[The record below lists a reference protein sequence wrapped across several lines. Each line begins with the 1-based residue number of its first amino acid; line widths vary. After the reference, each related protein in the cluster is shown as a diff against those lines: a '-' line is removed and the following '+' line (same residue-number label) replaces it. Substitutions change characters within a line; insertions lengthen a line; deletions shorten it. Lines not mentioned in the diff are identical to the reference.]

1 VNKTK
6 RVYINTVTAVVILV
20 SLLFIDNL
28 SSDKAVVATTTTTSS
43 SLPTPNATE
52 PLSTTITTG
61 GGGLTSNTTTN
72 ATGGGAISETVNDRL
87 ENTTSALENTTA
99 ALTNATKALQNISSM
114 IPAVTP
120 SSSAPLRPPTTV
132 TSASAVNATTVINS
146 IFETNLPI
154 IFIIAISSIIG
165 VPLVLDIILAYRR
178 KPPTT
183 TVSGT
188 GRESSNRVVG
198 MPDLYRSLMTFGI
211 IVLVGTV
218 IFYLL
223 ALITL
228 NINDSTSPALQSLI
242 DVLKSLGTILGTA
255 LATIIAF
262 YFGTRASESATE
274 KAAAAAATV
283 ATVTKAGAAAPVEKE
298 PPNVLNTIPADGATQ
313 VPVSS
318 LISATFSEPMSSP
331 TINENTFTIRRA
343 DDESAMIKGTLSLS
357 PDSKTA
363 IFDPDQDFS
372 PNTKYIAE
380 ISTGPKDLA
389 GNALAST
396 KRWSFTTTATVA

>member
-1 VNKTK
+1 MNKTK
-6 RVYINTVTAVVILV
+6 RVYINTVAAVILI

-28 SSDKAVVATTTTTSS
+28 SSSDKAVATTTSS
-43 SLPTPNATE
+43 SPVPNATE
-52 PLSTTITTG
+52 ILRDNTTTTTG
-61 GGGLTSNTTTN
+61 GGLANATN
-72 ATGGGAISETVNDRL
+72 ATGSAISEIVNDRL
-87 ENTTSALENTTA
+87 ENTTSALANATE
-99 ALTNATKALQNISSM
+99 ALTNATNAFQGVVSNP
-114 IPAVTP
+114 PAQTP
-120 SSSAPLRPPTTV
+120 LPPPNTSTNASTV
-132 TSASAVNATTVINS
+132 NTTTVISS
-146 IFETNLPI
+146 IFENNLPAV
-154 IFIIAISSIIG
+154 FIIVIASIIG

-178 KPPTT
+178 KPPT
-183 TVSGT
+183 VST
-188 GRESSNRVVG
+188 GGENSSNRVVG

-262 YFGTRASESATE
+262 YFGTRAAESATE
-274 KAAAAAATV
+274 KASAATTAAVTKGAAAAAT
-283 ATVTKAGAAAPVEKE
+283 APGEKE
-298 PPNVLNTIPADGATQ
+298 PPKVLNTIPADGATQ
-313 VPVSS
+313 VPITS

-343 DDESAMIKGTLSLS
+343 DDPSTLIKGAFSLS
-357 PDSKTA
+357 PDGKTA
-363 IFDPDQDFS
+363 IFDPDQDLS

-380 ISTGPKDLA
+380 IGTGAKDLA

-396 KRWSFTTTATVA
+396 KRWSFSTA

>member
-1 VNKTK
+1 MNKTK
-6 RVYINTVTAVVILV
+6 RVYINTVAAVILI

-28 SSDKAVVATTTTTSS
+28 SSSDKAVATTTSS
-43 SLPTPNATE
+43 SPVPNATE
-52 PLSTTITTG
+52 ILRDNTTTTTG
-61 GGGLTSNTTTN
+61 GGLANATN
-72 ATGGGAISETVNDRL
+72 ATGSAISEIVNDRL
-87 ENTTSALENTTA
+87 ENTTSALANATV
-99 ALTNATKALQNISSM
+99 ALTNATNAFQVVFTTP
-114 IPAVTP
+114 PARTP
-120 SSSAPLRPPTTV
+120 SPPPN
-132 TSASAVNATTVINS
+132 TSTNASTVNATTVISS
-146 IFETNLPI
+146 IFDNNLPAV
-154 IFIIAISSIIG
+154 FIIVIASIIG

-178 KPPTT
+178 KPPT
-183 TVSGT
+183 VST
-188 GRESSNRVVG
+188 GGENSSNRVVG

-262 YFGTRASESATE
+262 YFGTRAAESATE
-274 KAAAAAATV
+274 KASAATTAAVTKGAAAAA
-283 ATVTKAGAAAPVEKE
+283 APGEKE
-298 PPNVLNTIPADGATQ
+298 PPKVLNTIPADGATQ
-313 VPVSS
+313 VPITS

-343 DDESAMIKGTLSLS
+343 DDPSTLIKGAFSLS
-357 PDSKTA
+357 PDGKTA
-363 IFDPDQDFS
+363 IFDPDQDLS

-380 ISTGPKDLA
+380 IGTGAKDLA

-396 KRWSFTTTATVA
+396 KRWSFSTA

>member
-1 VNKTK
+1 MNKTK
-6 RVYINTVTAVVILV
+6 RVYITTVAAVIFL

-28 SSDKAVVATTTTTSS
+28 SSDKAVATTSS
-43 SLPTPNATE
+43 LPVPNATE
-52 PLSTTITTG
+52 ILRDNTTTTG
-61 GGGLTSNTTTN
+61 GGLANATN
-72 ATGGGAISETVNDRL
+72 ATGSAISEIVNDRL
-87 ENTTSALENTTA
+87 ENTTSALANATA
-99 ALTNATKALQNISSM
+99 ALTNATNAFQVVFTTP
-114 IPAVTP
+114 PARTP
-120 SSSAPLRPPTTV
+120 SPPPN
-132 TSASAVNATTVINS
+132 TSTNASTVNATTVISS
-146 IFETNLPI
+146 IFDNNLPAV
-154 IFIIAISSIIG
+154 FIIVIASIIG

-178 KPPTT
+178 KPPT
-183 TVSGT
+183 VST
-188 GRESSNRVVG
+188 GGENSSNRVVG

-262 YFGTRASESATE
+262 YFGTRAAESATE
-274 KAAAAAATV
+274 KASAATTAAVTKGAAAAA
-283 ATVTKAGAAAPVEKE
+283 APGEKE
-298 PPNVLNTIPADGATQ
+298 PPKVLNTIPADGATQ
-313 VPVSS
+313 VPITS

-343 DDESAMIKGTLSLS
+343 DDPSTLIKGAFSLS
-357 PDSKTA
+357 PDGKTA
-363 IFDPDQDFS
+363 IFDPDQDLS

-380 ISTGPKDLA
+380 IGTGAKDLA

-396 KRWSFTTTATVA
+396 KRWSFSTA

>member
-1 VNKTK
+1 
-6 RVYINTVTAVVILV
+6 
-20 SLLFIDNL
+20 
-28 SSDKAVVATTTTTSS
+28 
-43 SLPTPNATE
+43 
-52 PLSTTITTG
+52 
-61 GGGLTSNTTTN
+61 
-72 ATGGGAISETVNDRL
+72 
-87 ENTTSALENTTA
+87 
-99 ALTNATKALQNISSM
+99 
-114 IPAVTP
+114 
-120 SSSAPLRPPTTV
+120 
-132 TSASAVNATTVINS
+132 
-146 IFETNLPI
+146 
-154 IFIIAISSIIG
+154 
-165 VPLVLDIILAYRR
+165 
-178 KPPTT
+178 
-183 TVSGT
+183 
-188 GRESSNRVVG
+188 
-198 MPDLYRSLMTFGI
+198 MTFGI

-262 YFGTRASESATE
+262 YFGTRATESATE
-274 KAAAAAATV
+274 KATAAAAAG
-283 ATVTKAGAAAPVEKE
+283 ATVRKEAAAAVEKE

-343 DDESAMIKGTLSLS
+343 DDESTMIKGALSLS

-380 ISTGPKDLA
+380 ISTGAKDLA

-396 KRWSFTTTATVA
+396 KRWSFSTATVA

>member
-1 VNKTK
+1 MNKTK
-6 RVYINTVTAVVILV
+6 RVYITTVAAVIFL

-28 SSDKAVVATTTTTSS
+28 SSDKAVATTSS
-43 SLPTPNATE
+43 LPVPNATE
-52 PLSTTITTG
+52 ILRDNTTTTG
-61 GGGLTSNTTTN
+61 GGLANATN
-72 ATGGGAISETVNDRL
+72 ATGSAISEIVNDRL
-87 ENTTSALENTTA
+87 ENTTSALANATA
-99 ALTNATKALQNISSM
+99 ALTNATNAFQVVFTTP
-114 IPAVTP
+114 PARTP
-120 SSSAPLRPPTTV
+120 SPPPN
-132 TSASAVNATTVINS
+132 TSTNASTVNATTVISS
-146 IFETNLPI
+146 IFDNNLPAV
-154 IFIIAISSIIG
+154 FIIVIASIIG

-178 KPPTT
+178 KPPT
-183 TVSGT
+183 VST
-188 GRESSNRVVG
+188 GGENSSNRVVG

-262 YFGTRASESATE
+262 YFGTRAAESATE
-274 KAAAAAATV
+274 KASAATTAAVTKGAAAAAT
-283 ATVTKAGAAAPVEKE
+283 APGEKE
-298 PPNVLNTIPADGATQ
+298 PPKVLNTIPADGATQ
-313 VPVSS
+313 VPITS

-331 TINENTFTIRRA
+331 TINENTFTLRRA
-343 DDESAMIKGTLSLS
+343 DDQSTLIKGAFSLS
-357 PDSKTA
+357 PDGKTA
-363 IFDPDQDFS
+363 IFDPDQDLS

-380 ISTGPKDLA
+380 IGTGAKDLA

-396 KRWSFTTTATVA
+396 KRWSFSTA

>member
-1 VNKTK
+1 
-6 RVYINTVTAVVILV
+6 VILV

-28 SSDKAVVATTTTTSS
+28 SSDKAVVATTTSS
-43 SLPTPNATE
+43 SSHTPNATE

-61 GGGLTSNTTTN
+61 GGLTNNTTTN
-72 ATGGGAISETVNDRL
+72 ATGSGATSEIVNDRL

-99 ALTNATKALQNISSM
+99 ALTNATKALQNISSI
-114 IPAVTP
+114 IPAATP
-120 SSSAPLRPPTTV
+120 SSAAPPATTV

-165 VPLVLDIILAYRR
+165 VPLILDIILAYRR

-188 GRESSNRVVG
+188 GRESSDRVVG

-262 YFGTRASESATE
+262 YFGTRATESATE
-274 KAAAAAATV
+274 KATAAAAAG
-283 ATVTKAGAAAPVEKE
+283 AAVTKAGAAAAVEKGS
-298 PPNVLNTIPADGATQ
+298 PNVLNTIPADGATQ
-313 VPVSS
+313 VPVGS

-343 DDESAMIKGTLSLS
+343 DNESTMIKGALSLS

-380 ISTGPKDLA
+380 ISTGAKDLA

>member
-1 VNKTK
+1 MNKTK
-6 RVYINTVTAVVILV
+6 RVYITTVAAVILV

-28 SSDKAVVATTTTTSS
+28 SSDKTVATTTS
-43 SLPTPNATE
+43 SLPVPNATE
-52 PLSTTITTG
+52 ILRDNTTTTG
-61 GGGLTSNTTTN
+61 GGLANATN
-72 ATGGGAISETVNDRL
+72 ATGSAMSEIVNDRL
-87 ENTTSALENTTA
+87 ENTTSALANATV
-99 ALTNATKALQNISSM
+99 ALTNATNAFQVVFTTP
-114 IPAVTP
+114 PARTP
-120 SSSAPLRPPTTV
+120 SPPPN
-132 TSASAVNATTVINS
+132 TSTNASTVNATTVISS
-146 IFETNLPI
+146 IFDNNLPAV
-154 IFIIAISSIIG
+154 FIIVIASIIG

-178 KPPTT
+178 KPPT
-183 TVSGT
+183 VST
-188 GRESSNRVVG
+188 GGENSSNRVVG

-262 YFGTRASESATE
+262 YFGTRAAESATE
-274 KAAAAAATV
+274 KASAATTAAVTKGAAAAAAAT
-283 ATVTKAGAAAPVEKE
+283 APGEKE
-298 PPNVLNTIPADGATQ
+298 PPKVLNTIPADGATQ
-313 VPVSS
+313 VPITS

-343 DDESAMIKGTLSLS
+343 DDPSTLIKGAFSLS
-357 PDSKTA
+357 PDGKTA
-363 IFDPDQDFS
+363 IFDPDQDLS

-380 ISTGPKDLA
+380 IGTGAKDLA

-396 KRWSFTTTATVA
+396 KRWSFSTA

>member
-6 RVYINTVTAVVILV
+6 TVYINTVTAVILV

-28 SSDKAVVATTTTTSS
+28 SSDKAVVATTSS
-43 SLPTPNATE
+43 SPTPSATE
-52 PLSTTITTG
+52 PLSTTIT
-61 GGGLTSNTTTN
+61 GGGLTNNTTN
-72 ATGGGAISETVNDRL
+72 ATGGATSAEIINDRL

-99 ALTNATKALQNISSM
+99 ALTNATKALQNISSI
-114 IPAVTP
+114 IPAATP
-120 SSSAPLRPPTTV
+120 SSAPARPTPTTV
-132 TSASAVNATTVINS
+132 TSPSAVNATTVINS

-165 VPLVLDIILAYRR
+165 VPLILDIILAYRR

-188 GRESSNRVVG
+188 DRESSYRVVG

-262 YFGTRASESATE
+262 YFGTRAAESATE
-274 KAAAAAATV
+274 KATAAAATV

-343 DDESAMIKGTLSLS
+343 DDESTMIKGALSLS

-396 KRWSFTTTATVA
+396 KRWSFTTTTATVA

>member
-1 VNKTK
+1 MNKTK

-28 SSDKAVVATTTTTSS
+28 SSDKAVVATTTSS
-43 SLPTPNATE
+43 SSPTTNATE
-52 PLSTTITTG
+52 PLSTTTITG
-61 GGGLTSNTTTN
+61 GRLTNNNTTTN
-72 ATGGGAISETVNDRL
+72 ATGGATSSEIVNDRL

-99 ALTNATKALQNISSM
+99 ALTNATKALQNISSI
-114 IPAVTP
+114 IPAATP
-120 SSSAPLRPPTTV
+120 SSAPARPPTTV

-183 TVSGT
+183 TLSGT
-188 GRESSNRVVG
+188 DRESSNRVVG

-331 TINENTFTIRRA
+331 TINQNTFTIRRA

-396 KRWSFTTTATVA
+396 TRWSFTTTTATVA